1 MKSWL
6 GFHHNFTHCIVKQV
20 LDNVAHILN
29 FGPRIETLN
38 RGTIRVYNQ
47 FKPVLFSVSMTDAM
61 SVWPLASTMG
71 ALSRRC
77 DLHSLCIWPFFLLYL
92 QLMLPL
98 LLPFLLLLLPLLQFG
113 LLKLP
118 FLKGGMPVRRRMAL
132 TASSSSSSKRSVGK
146 LGS

>member
-61 SVWPLASTMG
+61 STMG
-71 ALSRRC
+71 ALSRRS
-77 DLHSLCIWPFFLLYL
+77 DLHSLCIWPFFLQYL